1 MKYLIL
7 IVTVCGFIACNSE
20 TKAPVEN
27 AAETTAKVSEA
38 PATATDAAK
47 MLIGKW
53 QSVEDAKS
61 VVEIAEATITDTYDG
76 KKTPAR
82 KFAYFPDCS
91 NVACAGAK
99 GAMGCYTSAG
109 EVDIECF
116 NVVKVD
122 ATVLETSMAGG
133 RGNTNHYKRM
143 K

>member
-7 IVTVCGFIACNSE
+7 IVTVCGFIACNNE
-20 TKAPVEN
+20 TKAPTEN
-27 AAETTAKVSEA
+27 AAETTAKISEA

-47 MLIGKW
+47 LLIGKW

-61 VVEIAEATITDTYDG
+61 VIEIADATITDVYDG

-82 KFAYFPDCS
+82 KFAYSADCS
-91 NVACAGAK
+91 NVACVGVK
-99 GAMGCYTSAG
+99 SIMGCFTSAG

-116 NVVKVD
+116 SVVKVN
-122 ATVLETSMAGG
+122 ATDLETSMAGG
-133 RGNTNHYKRM
+133 RGNTNHYKKM